1 MTAPLGR
8 PTLPEVLPLLKALY
22 EKHAAG
28 CCLHIVLDDCNLKNQ
43 DVIFCRSAAIEAGH
57 LDCLHLAEKLL
68 LMTIS
73 QRARLARA
81 R

>member
-8 PTLPEVLPLLKALY
+8 PTLPEVLPLLTALF
-22 EKHAAG
+22 ERSSSG
-28 CCLHIVLDDCNLKNQ
+28 CCLHIVLDDCNLKND
-43 DVIFCRSAAIEAGH
+43 DVIFCRSKAIERGH
-57 LDCLHLAEKLL
+57 MDCLHLAEKLL